1 MTSIILAIVI
11 GAAFGATLERIGAAN
26 PNVTTK
32 MLALI
37 DLHLMKAIL
46 LAIGVGSVLM
56 FAGQM
61 LGLVS
66 VGHLSVKAA
75 YIGVFVG
82 GLLMGG
88 GWALSGYCPGTGV
101 CAAATGRKDALF
113 FIGGG
118 LLGAA
123 AYMATYPLWKASGL
137 LENLAGGKVTLG
149 TIPGAKYDGLTALPG
164 DLLGI
169 ALGVALIM
177 AAFLLPERGHSVR
190 AHPTPAE

>member
-26 PNVTTK
+26 PNVTTR

-37 DLHLMKAIL
+37 DLHLMKTIL

-56 FAGQM
+56 FGGQM

-75 YIGVFVG
+75 YIGVFIG

-123 AYMATYPLWKASGL
+123 AYMATYPMWKASGL
-137 LENLAGGKVTLG
+137 LDNLAGGKVTLG
-149 TIPGAKYDGLTALPG
+149 TIPGAEYDGLTGLPG

-169 ALGVALIM
+169 VLGVTLIIV
-177 AAFLLPERGHSVR
+177 AFLLPERGHGGQVQ
-190 AHPTPAE
+190 ATPAE